1 MMGRTL
7 RWTVG
12 MTVFGLIVVGC
23 VYTATASTGWAL
35 VGLLM
40 AGVVGNML
48 AGPAA
53 RNRKP

>member
-1 MMGRTL
+1 MGHTL

-12 MTVFGLIVVGC
+12 MTVFGLIIAVC
-23 VYTATASTGWAL
+23 VYTATGSIGWAL
-35 VGLLM
+35 VGLLI
-40 AGVVGNML
+40 AGVVANML